1 MLRFDRLLARAQF
14 TEHTVMVLCG
24 LVIGVLGGLG
34 AVGFRFLI
42 RFFQRVFFGPGLNL
56 LEIAGA
62 LPWYH
67 KLLVPALGGAL
78 VGPIIYYFAREA
90 KGHGVPEVMEAV
102 VIRGGVIRP
111 RVVGVKALASALT
124 IACGGSVGREGP
136 IVQIGSAM
144 GSTLGQMLKVS
155 GERMRTLV
163 GCGAAAGIAATF
175 NAPIAGALFSMEI
188 ILGNFGLASFSP
200 IVISSVIATVIS
212 RHFLGDFPAF
222 QVPPY
227 QFVHPFELLPY
238 FLLGVAAGLVARL
251 FIYLLYRCADL
262 FDASPLPEVARPAL
276 GGLLIGAI
284 ALAFPHIYG
293 IGYETI
299 TLSLR
304 EQAPFLLL
312 LTLVFIKLLA
322 TSLTIGSGQ
331 SGGIFAPSLF
341 IGAMT
346 GGAVGTLV
354 HRLFPSITATSGAY
368 ALVGMGAVV
377 AATTHAPITA
387 IIIVFEMTG
396 SYTIILPLMTACI
409 IATIVTTS
417 LSRES
422 IYTMKLAR
430 RGLSIVAGREVSVM
444 KALRVSEVMTDRMRT
459 FHQGTPLPTLVTE
472 ALNSPFSYF
481 PVVDGKGKM
490 TGIFSLQDLRV
501 SLMEDLTT
509 LGPLIVAEDIA
520 TTDGLIT
527 VTPEDDLDMV
537 FQKFGQKNIE
547 EIPVVSPED
556 STRLMGMVRRKD
568 VIEAYNK
575 EIIRRSAART

>member
-1 MLRFDRLLARAQF
+1 MPRFDRFLVRTRL

-24 LVIGVLGGLG
+24 VVIGILGGLG

-42 RFFQRVFFGPGLNL
+42 RLFQRLFFGPGLHL
-56 LEIAGA
+56 LEFVWA

-67 KLLVPALGGAL
+67 KLLAPAIGGAV
-78 VGPIIYYFAREA
+78 VGPIIYFFAREA

-102 VIRGGVIRP
+102 VMRGGVIRP
-111 RVVGVKALASALT
+111 RVVGVKALVSALT
-124 IACGGSVGREGP
+124 IGCGGSVGREGP
-136 IVQIGSAM
+136 IVQIGSAI
-144 GSTLGQMLKVS
+144 GSTLGQLLKVS
-155 GERMRTLV
+155 GERMRTFV

-175 NAPIAGALFSMEI
+175 NAPIAGAMFSVEI
-188 ILGNFGLASFSP
+188 ILGDFALARFSP
-200 IVISSVIATVIS
+200 IVISSVVATVVS
-212 RHFLGDFPAF
+212 RHFLGDFPAL
-222 QVPPY
+222 QAPPY
-227 QFVHPFELLPY
+227 RLVHAFELLPY
-238 FLLGVAAGLVARL
+238 LILGLVAGLVAYL
-251 FIYLLYRCADL
+251 FIYLLYRCEDL
-262 FDASPLPEVARPAL
+262 FDASPLPEAVRPAI

-293 IGYETI
+293 VGYETI

-312 LTLVFIKLLA
+312 LTLVFIKVLA

-346 GGAVGTLV
+346 GGAVGTLA

-396 SYTIILPLMTACI
+396 SYAIILPLMTACI

-422 IYTMKLAR
+422 IYTLKIAR

-444 KALRVSEVMTDRMRT
+444 KALRVNEVMTDRMHT
-459 FHQGTPLPTLVTE
+459 FYEGTPLSTLLEE
-472 ALNSPFSYF
+472 ALNSPCSYF
-481 PVVDGKGKM
+481 PVVDGKGDM
-490 TGIFSLQDLRV
+490 TGIFSLQDLRMV
-501 SLMEDLTT
+501 LMEDVAA
-509 LGPLIVAEDIA
+509 LGPLIVARDIA

-527 VTPEDDLDMV
+527 VTPEDDLDLV

-547 EIPVVSPED
+547 EIPVVSPEEP
-556 STRLMGMVRRKD
+556 TRVIAMVRRKD

-575 EIIRRSAART
+575 EILRRTATQA

>member
-1 MLRFDRLLARAQF
+1 MPRFDRFLTRTQL

-24 LVIGVLGGLG
+24 VVIGILGGLG

-42 RFFQRVFFGPGLNL
+42 RLFQRLFFGPGLNL
-56 LEIAGA
+56 LEFVWA

-67 KLLVPALGGAL
+67 KLLAPAIGGAV
-78 VGPIIYYFAREA
+78 VGPIIYFFAREA

-102 VIRGGVIRP
+102 VMRGGVIRP
-111 RVVGVKALASALT
+111 RVVGVKALVSALT
-124 IACGGSVGREGP
+124 IGCGGSVGREGP
-136 IVQIGSAM
+136 IVQIGSAI
-144 GSTLGQMLKVS
+144 GSTLGQLLKVS
-155 GERMRTLV
+155 GERMRTFV

-175 NAPIAGALFSMEI
+175 NAPIAGAMFSVEI
-188 ILGNFGLASFSP
+188 ILGDFALARFSP
-200 IVISSVIATVIS
+200 IVISSVVATVVS
-212 RHFLGDFPAF
+212 RHFLGDFPAL
-222 QVPPY
+222 QAPPY
-227 QFVHPFELLPY
+227 RLVHAFELLPY
-238 FLLGVAAGLVARL
+238 LILGLAAGLVAYL
-251 FIYLLYRCADL
+251 FIYLLYRCEDL
-262 FDASPLPEVARPAL
+262 FDASPLPEAARPAI

-293 IGYETI
+293 VGYETI

-312 LTLVFIKLLA
+312 LTLVFIKMLA

-396 SYTIILPLMTACI
+396 SYTIILPLMVACI

-422 IYTMKLAR
+422 IYTLKIAR

-444 KALRVSEVMTDRMRT
+444 KALRVNEVMTDRMHT
-459 FHQGTPLPTLVTE
+459 FYEGTPLSTLLEE
-472 ALNSPFSYF
+472 ALNSPCSYF
-481 PVVDGKGKM
+481 PVVDGKGDM
-490 TGIFSLQDLRV
+490 TGIFSLQDLRMV
-501 SLMEDLTT
+501 LMEDVAA
-509 LGPLIVAEDIA
+509 LGPLIVARDIA

-527 VTPEDDLDMV
+527 VTPEDDLDSV
-537 FQKFGQKNIE
+537 FKKFGQKNIE
-547 EIPVVSPED
+547 EIPVVSPEEP
-556 STRLMGMVRRKD
+556 SRVIAMVRRKD

-575 EIIRRSAART
+575 EILRRTATQD